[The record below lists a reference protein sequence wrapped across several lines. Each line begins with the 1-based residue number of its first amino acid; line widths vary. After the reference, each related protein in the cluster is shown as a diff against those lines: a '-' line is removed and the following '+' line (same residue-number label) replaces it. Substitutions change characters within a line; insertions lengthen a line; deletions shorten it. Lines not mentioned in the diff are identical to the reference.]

1 MLPPSM
7 ADWEDD
13 DHTVVGDVAEARALL
28 ARPGKERAY
37 VIVIAG
43 PNLGETHELVGEP
56 DVGRTSEASIHL
68 ADSEVSRRHARFI
81 IEDGRVVVED
91 LSSTNGTFV
100 NGERVTRHPLDDGD
114 KIQIG
119 TTTILKFSYHDAID
133 QAFQRRMYDA
143 AIRDGLT
150 GAYNKKYFTERLAS
164 ELAYA
169 VRHRTPL
176 CLVLLDLDHFK
187 VVNDTYGHLAGDH
200 VLVALTKGVL
210 ETIRKEDVFARYG
223 GEEFALLSRGID
235 LEGGRRFANRLRAL
249 IEGHRFEYD
258 GRELPVTASLGVVAV
273 PELDVTD
280 PAIFVQC
287 ADEALY
293 AAKRAGR
300 NRVGVYGD

>member
-1 MLPPSM
+1 M
-7 ADWEDD
+7 ADWDDDD
-13 DHTVVGDVAEARALL
+13 DHTVVGDVAEARAFL
-28 ARPGKERAY
+28 ASRPGSERAY

-43 PNLGETHELVGEP
+43 PNLGETHELVGDP

-68 ADSEVSRRHARFI
+68 ADSEVSRRHARFFV
-81 IEDGRVVVED
+81 ENGRVVVED
-91 LSSTNGTFV
+91 LNSTNGTFV
-100 NGERVTRHPLDDGD
+100 NGERVSRRALDDGD

-150 GAYNKKYFTERLAS
+150 GAYNKKYFTERLTS

-169 VRHRTPL
+169 VRHRSAL
-176 CLVLLDLDHFK
+176 CLVLFDLDHFK
-187 VVNDTYGHLAGDH
+187 NVNDTYGHLAGDY
-200 VLVALTKGVL
+200 VLTTLAKGVL
-210 ETIRKEDVFARYG
+210 DTIRKEDVFARYG

-235 LEGGRRFANRLRAL
+235 LEGGRRFSERLRAW
-249 IEGHRFEYD
+249 IEGHRFVHD

-273 PELDVTD
+273 PDVDVTD
-280 PAIFVQC
+280 PAVFVQC

-293 AAKRAGR
+293 AAKRSGR
-300 NRVGVYGD
+300 NRVVAYGD